1 MPTRGLPTHS
11 DGAVRNAL
19 FQSEQAGRRHQ
30 DENLQCAGGNSCER
44 AGGAENSGGTQML
57 SWMKRRRSTR
67 QDHTHPDTKAAN
79 APNRCVPASQYVSL
93 FNYLDGRY
101 ADRVVLTF
109 GQIEDLLGFSLPD
122 LARRSADWWTNPD
135 ANTTRPRFADSW
147 LLANRTAQPNLIALT
162 VAFDRAC

>member
-1 MPTRGLPTHS
+1 VNTL
-11 DGAVRNAL
+11 
-19 FQSEQAGRRHQ
+19 
-30 DENLQCAGGNSCER
+30 
-44 AGGAENSGGTQML
+44 GGAITTRICDALAEMVASAPAALRNSGGPPML

-67 QDHTHPDTKAAN
+67 QDPPPSDTNTAN
-79 APNRCVPASQYVSL
+79 APQRGVTPSQYVSL

-122 LARRSADWWTNPD
+122 SARLTADWWTNPD

-147 LLANRTAQPNLIALT
+147 LLAKRTAQPNLVALT
-162 VAFDRAC
+162 VVFDRAY